1 MLAVLLCLGACAH
14 RPDGDSIDIP
24 PPRLGAAGDDSD
36 GAPSTGGAGGEKAS
50 SPGAMAARQPD
61 YRPLPDAPGMQLI
74 SSGFDPNASDDD
86 GGQKEDGKHY
96 VVPDTQVSYGPRSG
110 RQSGYGH

>member
-1 MLAVLLCLGACAH
+1 MLCLGACAH

-24 PPRLGAAGDDSD
+24 PPRLAAAGDDGD
-36 GAPSTGGAGGEKAS
+36 GPSSSGGSGSGPGGEAAS
-50 SPGAMAARQPD
+50 SPDAVAARQPD

-74 SSGFDPNASDDD
+74 SSGYDPNASDDD
-86 GGQKEDGKHY
+86 AAQKEDGKHY
-96 VVPDTQVSYGPRSG
+96 VVPDTQVSYGPHSG